1 MPSFDLEKLKRQGK
15 QLLDGFTTGQKVMT
29 VLALVAMLGGGYLFM
44 QWASKPSYVPLF
56 TNLDANDA
64 SQITEKLGS
73 KGAPYKLE
81 DGGRTVSVPR
91 DRVYQLRLDLTSQ
104 GLPSGGGPGYSLLDK
119 QGITTSEFRQRVDYQ
134 RAMQGELA
142 RTIASIDAVSSA
154 SVHLVIPT
162 DDVFAADSEKPSA
175 SVLVKTA
182 PGKQLGPS
190 QVQAIVNLVAGS
202 VAEMKPEDVTVA
214 DTAGRVLSAPGA
226 DGIAGLAGDA
236 NATQTAQFEQNL
248 DGSVQQM
255 LEKVIGPGHAVV
267 HVSAQLD
274 FDQRAS
280 TTESYDNGLG
290 TRSGAVAG
298 AGSTGSATGA
308 TTPTATNPGGTM
320 PPAQAL
326 HETSTEETYNGPSGG
341 TTGPLGPDGT
351 PMAGSG
357 GNTDYKKNESN
368 RTYAIDKTVEQV
380 RRAPGKVQRLSV
392 AVMLDAAHV
401 DAASAR
407 SLDDAV
413 RAAVGLDPDRGDSI
427 KVTRIAFDKTTAKQ
441 AKAELDAAE
450 KARQRDDLFSLLRM
464 ALAVLVVAAVLFFA
478 WRSVR
483 KSVRSLP
490 SRTQLD
496 LRELEAANLD
506 ALEAG
511 AGAGAEAEEPA
522 ELGAGSRDAA
532 EIEPA
537 ADPVDEEIATL
548 IDRQP
553 DEVAATL
560 RSWLADRRS

>member
-1 MPSFDLEKLKRQGK
+1 MPSFDLDKLKRQGK

-29 VLALVAMLGGGYLFM
+29 VLALVAMLGGGNLFM

-162 DDVFAADSEKPSA
+162 DDVFAADTEKPSA

-182 PGKQLGPS
+182 PGKEIGPS

-236 NATQTAQFEQNL
+236 NATQTARFEQNL
-248 DGSVQQM
+248 TSSVQEM
-255 LEKVIGPGHAVV
+255 LEKVIGPGRAVV

-290 TRSGAVAG
+290 SRSGATAG
-298 AGSTGSATGA
+298 DAAGTGSDPA
-308 TTPTATNPGGTM
+308 M

-326 HETSTEETYNGPSGG
+326 QETTTEETYNGPSGG

-351 PMAGSG
+351 PMVGSG
-357 GNTDYKKNESN
+357 GDTDYEKNESS

-401 DAASAR
+401 DAANAR

-413 RAAVGLDPDRGDSI
+413 RAAVGLDADRGDSI
-427 KVTRIAFDKTTAKQ
+427 EVTRIAFDKSTAAQ

-450 KARQRDDLFSLLRM
+450 RARQRDDLFSLLRM
-464 ALAVLVVAAVLFFA
+464 ALAVLVVAGVLFFA

-483 KSVRSLP
+483 RSARALP
-490 SRTQLD
+490 KRTRLD
-496 LRELEAANLD
+496 LRELEAADLQALD
-506 ALEAG
+506 GGPEATG
-511 AGAGAEAEEPA
+511 LDDGVETA
-522 ELGAGSRDAA
+522 ELLS
-532 EIEPA
+532 
-537 ADPVDEEIATL
+537 L
-548 IDRQP
+548 IHI
-553 DEVAATL
+553 
-560 RSWLADRRS
+560 